1 MDYITFSMLTADIS
15 SILLSHKNSANNA
28 ATVREVTDLFAKFQ
42 RRMIAQAALRSRSRR
57 KHNVIFLATW

>member
-1 MDYITFSMLTADIS
+1 MDCNIFTILPTNIS